1 MKIIRTTLLML
12 TLLLMLAGSWV
23 GTLDQPATQQVD
35 AGLKRAL
42 LSFAT
47 ARALN
52 GAISVVQGTEV
63 DFTPLGMG
71 VTLAPGQVLVPLNDL
86 VGNFADL
93 MLAASVAFGIQKFLI
108 AMSSYWP
115 ISLLLTLAAVAW
127 AFSHLR
133 HGRSAPGLSK
143 LLLVLLMLRF
153 AIPVVVL
160 GADALSQKFLA
171 ADYAASQQAVDRI
184 TGQVASLERPAAN
197 KAEAPG
203 MFERI
208 KEWVPKGADL
218 TLYFDNLKKSAEQ
231 SIEHMVK
238 LMVIFLLETLLIPLL
253 LLWGLHVLLRGA
265 FDLRALPAR
274 RDRLAR

>member
-23 GTLDQPATQQVD
+23 GTLDQPATGQVD

-52 GAISVVQGTEV
+52 GAISVVQGTQV
-63 DFTPLGMG
+63 DFTPMGMG
-71 VTLAPGQVLVPLNDL
+71 VTLAPGQVLVPINDL

-115 ISLLLTLAAVAW
+115 ISLLLTFAAVAW

-133 HGRSAPGLSK
+133 HGRSAPWLSK

-153 AIPVVVL
+153 AIPIVVL

-171 ADYAASQQAVDRI
+171 ADYEASQQAVDRI
-184 TGQVASLERPAAN
+184 TGQVATLERPAAS
-197 KAEAPG
+197 KTEAPG

-218 TLYFDNLKKSAEQ
+218 TLYFENLKKSAEQ

-253 LLWGLHVLLRGA
+253 LLWGLYVLLRGA
-265 FDLRALPAR
+265 FDLRPLSADR
-274 RDRLAR
+274 GRLA

>member
-12 TLLLMLAGSWV
+12 TLLLMLAGSWL
-23 GTLDQPATQQVD
+23 GTLDQPATGQVD

-42 LSFAT
+42 ISFAT

-115 ISLLLTLAAVAW
+115 ISLLLTFATLAW
-127 AFSHLR
+127 ALGHLR
-133 HGRSAPGLSK
+133 HGRSAPWLSK

-153 AIPVVVL
+153 AIPFVVL

-171 ADYAASQQAVDRI
+171 ADYEASQQAVDRI
-184 TGQVASLERPAAN
+184 TGQVASLERPAAS
-197 KAEAPG
+197 KEEAPG

-218 TLYFDNLKKSAEQ
+218 TLYFENLKKSAEQ

-253 LLWGLHVLLRGA
+253 LLWALYVLLRGA

-274 RDRLAR
+274 SGPLV